1 MLVLRGP
8 TALRQLCA
16 CVLLSGAV
24 CGAQAADTAAPDEGA
39 LNLDQAVQAL
49 KDEGIQFNR
58 DAQMAEEAYLFP
70 PATRLAVYV
79 SNRIRNLLLKEVS
92 IRVDDREPVTY
103 RYGEIDAR
111 ALLEKGAM
119 QRLMLTNLDRGA
131 HRLQVAYSGRFMD
144 GDEQTGEFAE
154 TYQAVFDKGLDA
166 AELEL
171 EILRGSR
178 KGAPSMKLKEWRA
191 AEE

>member
-1 MLVLRGP
+1 MLVFRGP
-8 TALRQLCA
+8 TALRQFCA

-39 LNLDQAVQAL
+39 LNLDQAVQSL
-49 KDEGIQFNR
+49 KDEVIQFNR

-79 SNRIRNLLLKEVS
+79 SHRMRNLLLTEVS
-92 IRVDDREPVTY
+92 VRVDDREPVTH

-111 ALLEKGAM
+111 ALLKKGAL
-119 QRLMLTNLDRGA
+119 QRLLLTNVERGA

-144 GDEQTGEFAE
+144 GDEQIGEFAE
-154 TYQAVFDKGLDA
+154 TYQAEFDKGLDG

-178 KGAPSMKLKEWRA
+178 KGAPSIELKEWGA